1 MPNHPLSVD
10 SNSKP
15 DRLQIILWTLGILA
29 GLGLMIYNLPK
40 FQVGAH
46 YDDAAYITLAR
57 SFLHGEGYG
66 LISYPGAPR
75 IANYPFGYPLALSL
89 IAAFSPNE
97 LAAYKYVS
105 VVATLINASLLFWGW
120 RLLSR
125 SLSHWWA
132 LAISLLYL
140 FSPVTIDLSGRVM
153 SEPLFLTCYLLAML
167 IAEWGCKSQIKHKIV
182 RWLWPVGLGILLVAI
197 PFVRTIG
204 IAFTFSILLYLL
216 LVKRRNFYPILGG
229 VLVGMILLTTL
240 IVAVTP
246 VTWPDLLPKKYLS
259 DRQAALLIGLTSSLN
274 DESTNL
280 APTQTETLAEE
291 LVTQRGLSG
300 LVQDYLIDGPKQHF
314 GKDLRT
320 AIIPFAGTGGEEA
333 FASRIGIPFLPI
345 FIGWLIFGITIFG
358 YIRWVKLERLTVFI
372 LSSIIYFA
380 ALFAWVW
387 NEPRFLNPIAPQL
400 LTAFW
405 LGVSGI
411 LLLLA
416 RGWQRVFKSETESKT
431 ASETAQDNS
440 RFIKPF
446 LAVLV
451 SLILILSIY
460 KSVSISDSRIHV
472 GELSERTV
480 WLRDNTIP
488 EAIVMSEYPVIDYLY
503 SNRQTAAIPM
513 KNPTLAEFSDLLI
526 QKKIDYILIA
536 PQISWM
542 KPKFE
547 PAYSPHLTPIFPLI
561 EALLKENRI
570 QVVHEGQTDLIT
582 IYRVIN
588 R

>member
-1 MPNHPLSVD
+1 MMPKHPLSFKPH
-10 SNSKP
+10 SNP
-15 DRLQIILWTLGILA
+15 DRLQIILWTLGTLA
-29 GLGLMIYNLPK
+29 GLGLMLYNLPK

-66 LISYPGAPR
+66 LISFPGAPR
-75 IANYPFGYPLALSL
+75 IANYPFGYPLALSV
-89 IAAFSPNE
+89 ISAFSPNE

-153 SEPLFLTCYLLAML
+153 SEPLFLTFYLLAML
-167 IAEWGCKSQIKHKIV
+167 IAEWGCNSQTKHKFV
-182 RWLWPVGLGILLVAI
+182 RWLWPVGLGILLVII

-204 IAFTFSILLYLL
+204 IALTFSILLYLL
-216 LVKRRNFYPILGG
+216 LVKRKKFIPIFGG
-229 VLVGMILLTTL
+229 VIVGMTLLTIL

-274 DESTNL
+274 DESANL

-291 LVTQRGLSG
+291 VVTQRGLRG

-320 AIIPFAGTGGEEA
+320 AVIPFAGTGGEEA
-333 FASRIGIPFLPI
+333 FASRIGIPLLPVI
-345 FIGWLIFGITIFG
+345 IGWLIFGITIFG
-358 YIRWVKLERLTVFI
+358 YIRWAKLERLTVFI
-372 LSSIIYFA
+372 LSSIIYFT

-416 RGWQRVFKSETESKT
+416 RGWQRVFKSERALDT
-431 ASETAQDNS
+431 S
-440 RFIKPF
+440 RFINPF

-460 KSVSISDSRIHV
+460 KSVTISDSRIHV

-513 KNPTLAEFSDLLI
+513 KNPTLAEFSDFLI

-542 KPKFE
+542 KPRFE
-547 PAYSPHLTPIFPLI
+547 PAYSPHLTPILPLI
-561 EALLKENRI
+561 DALLKENRI
-570 QVVHEGQTDLIT
+570 RVVHQGQTDLIT
-582 IYRVIN
+582 IYQVIN